1 MKKSSI
7 FGLVVIAIAIAVIV
21 SVYSNSSTY
30 GSFKDAEKATSE
42 LHVVGHLN
50 KNKQLIYDATKDAN
64 YFSFYMTDNK
74 GEECKVV
81 FTGSKPQDFER
92 SEQIVLTGQ
101 MEGKEFHASKILMKC
116 PSKYTQDKVEIT
128 EAKATK
134 QASI

>member
-7 FGLVVIAIAIAVIV
+7 FGLIVIAIAIAVII
-21 SVYSNSSTY
+21 SVYSTSSTY
-30 GSFKDAEKATSE
+30 GSFKDAKSADTE
-42 LHVVGHLN
+42 LHIVGHLN
-50 KNKQLIYDATKDAN
+50 KQKQLFYDATKDAN
-64 YFSFYMTDNK
+64 YFSFYMKDNK

-101 MEGKEFHASKILMKC
+101 MRGDEFHASKILMKC

-128 EAKATK
+128 EAKAK

>member
-7 FGLVVIAIAIAVIV
+7 FGLVVIAIAIAVII

-30 GSFKDAEKATSE
+30 GTFNDAKQTNGE
-42 LHVVGHLN
+42 LHIVGHLD
-50 KNKQLIYDATKDAN
+50 KKKELFYDATKNAN

-74 GEECKVV
+74 GAECKIV
-81 FTGSKPQDFER
+81 FPGTKPQDFER

-101 MEGKEFHASKILMKC
+101 MLGKEFHASSILMKC
-116 PSKYTQDKVEIT
+116 PSKYTNDKVETT
-128 EAKATK
+128 EFKAK